1 MMPFSRGD
9 RYDVRD
15 KPFVSKR
22 KAEGSVLMVFA
33 SGGGVPE

>member
-1 MMPFSRGD
+1 MAFSLGD
-9 RYDVRD
+9 RYDLQD
-15 KPFVSKR
+15 KPFVSSR